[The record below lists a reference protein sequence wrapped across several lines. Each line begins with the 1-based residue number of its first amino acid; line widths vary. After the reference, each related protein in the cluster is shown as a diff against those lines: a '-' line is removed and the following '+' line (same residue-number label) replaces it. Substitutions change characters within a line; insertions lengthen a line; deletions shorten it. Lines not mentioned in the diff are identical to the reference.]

1 MPYVPT
7 REEVR
12 RLRRAIDRA
21 SLREGE
27 RIFWLLSFFC
37 LVALAG
43 VLIGFN
49 LSRVV
54 PALVTWSG
62 AVGFLFGLLI
72 LYWRL
77 RGGFLAGVV
86 EDRWGLHS
94 VDLRTREQRAFTA
107 LMLRH
112 ALTGSNPLEPR
123 RDHDPFATWQ
133 GTPMEAAARE
143 EAEQQAV

>member
-7 REEVR
+7 RDEVR
-12 RLRRAIDRA
+12 RLRRAIDR
-21 SLREGE
+21 SGLGEGE
-27 RIFWLLSFFC
+27 RVYWLLSFAC
-37 LVALAG
+37 LLALAG
-43 VLIGFN
+43 ALIGFN

-72 LYWRL
+72 LFWRL

-86 EDRWGLHS
+86 EDPWGLHS
-94 VDLRTREQRAFTA
+94 VDLRRREQRAFTA

-133 GTPMEAAARE
+133 GTPMEGAARE
-143 EAEQQAV
+143 EAEQQSV